1 MDSPNGHTIHLYWT
15 DMNNVLFNRML
26 YIFEEFYKSYSNFG
40 KAGRLGLLYD
50 KTITFYQRGRRRK
63 KERVWKR
70 MRLSHIFFTPAR
82 DTRHMPR
89 LHAKMASIVRK
100 PFTSFAKIPT
110 RDPEI
115 LPCYWCVAANTS
127 VCALYLYWYRFTH
140 TRKNYP
146 VSCTHTF
153 PKLCLHLYSPP
164 QMFYIN
170 WGRKWKVCLY
180 LHQGSYLCLYRHRY
194 AEKAEWIT
202 FSFIINVLPKI

>member
-1 MDSPNGHTIHLYWT
+1 MEWWGCCT
-15 DMNNVLFNRML
+15 NNNNNSNRKGG
-26 YIFEEFYKSYSNFG
+26 EG
-40 KAGRLGLLYD
+40 
-50 KTITFYQRGRRRK
+50 K

-70 MRLSHIFFTPAR
+70 MRLSHVYFTPAMN
-82 DTRHMPR
+82 TRHMPR

-115 LPCYWCVAANTS
+115 LPCYWRAVTNSLAHTHSNICDVHIRTNTE
-127 VCALYLYWYRFTH
+127 AH

-153 PKLCLHLYSPP
+153 QKLSLHLFSPP

-170 WGRKWKVCLY
+170 
-180 LHQGSYLCLYRHRY
+180 
-194 AEKAEWIT
+194 
-202 FSFIINVLPKI
+202 